1 LRGREISRHNDELI
15 STTAREIGFD
25 ESPFMEVLRIKEG
38 KVKARRDEMERI
50 VERYL
55 EAIRDLWK
63 IVDQLEVK
71 ED

>member
-1 LRGREISRHNDELI
+1 
-15 STTAREIGFD
+15 
-25 ESPFMEVLRIKEG
+25 MEVLRIKEG